1 MFRLRPLLSLSRGTT
16 TTTTTSSILRRKP
29 GFNIANLCLRLTHSC
44 TSSTLPNL
52 PLFAA
57 LKDHNPSRTA
67 IVHSA
72 SSRSFTYGNLV
83 ADVLRAK
90 QDLLAKAGDKGL
102 AGERI
107 PFLIEN
113 SYDYVG
119 ISPFLFCVLLCFEL
133 LGWVGANVCS
143 DAACNPRC

>member
-1 MFRLRPLLSLSRGTT
+1 M
-16 TTTTTSSILRRKP
+16 
-29 GFNIANLCLRLTHSC
+29 
-44 TSSTLPNL
+44 
-52 PLFAA
+52 
-57 LKDHNPSRTA
+57 
-67 IVHSA
+67 HSA

-90 QDLLAKAGDKGL
+90 QELLAKAGDTGL

-119 ISPFLFCVLLCFEL
+119 ISPFLCSSLFWLD
-133 LGWVGANVCS
+133 WVGGC
-143 DAACNPRC
+143 

>member
-1 MFRLRPLLSLSRGTT
+1 MFRLRPLLPLSRGITT
-16 TTTTTSSILRRKP
+16 SSSILRRKP
-29 GFNIANLCLRLTHSC
+29 GFNVANLCIRLTHSY
-44 TSSTLPNL
+44 TGSTLPNL

-57 LKDHNPSRTA
+57 LRDHNPSRTA

-119 ISPFLFCVLLCFEL
+119 ISPFPWSFLFWLD
-133 LGWVGANVCS
+133 WVDGC
-143 DAACNPRC
+143 

>member
-16 TTTTTSSILRRKP
+16 TTTTTASIRRKP
-29 GFNIANLCLRLTHSC
+29 GFNTASLCIRLAHSH
-44 TSSTLPNL
+44 SGSTLPNL

-83 ADVLRAK
+83 ADVLQAK
-90 QDLLAKAGDKGL
+90 QDLLSKAGDKGL

-119 ISPFLFCVLLCFEL
+119 ISPSLFPFCFIWA
-133 LGWVGANVCS
+133 GWMGGC
-143 DAACNPRC
+143 

>member
-16 TTTTTSSILRRKP
+16 ASSSILRRKP
-29 GFNIANLCLRLTHSC
+29 GFNVASLCIRLTHSYPG
-44 TSSTLPNL
+44 STLPNV

-90 QDLLAKAGDKGL
+90 QELLAKAGDKGL
-102 AGERI
+102 AGERV

-113 SYDYVG
+113 SYNYVG
-119 ISPFLFCVLLCFEL
+119 ISPFLCSALFWLD
-133 LGWVGANVCS
+133 WVGGC
-143 DAACNPRC
+143 

>member
-16 TTTTTSSILRRKP
+16 TTTRSILRRKP
-29 GFNIANLCLRLTHSC
+29 NFNIANHCLRFTHSYPG
-44 TSSTLPNL
+44 STLPNL
-52 PLFAA
+52 PLFVA
-57 LKDHNPSRTA
+57 LRDHTPSRTA

-90 QDLLAKAGDKGL
+90 QELLAKGGDTGL

-119 ISPFLFCVLLCFEL
+119 ISPFLFLCC
-133 LGWVGANVCS
+133 ASNS
-143 DAACNPRC
+143 